1 MGKTAAP
8 AFWASAL
15 VGCLLVSSLL
25 LAEAARHTSGLGNR
39 GREHSHHHHH
49 GGKGRGQPV
58 GISTEA
64 EFEGDVLPEKTA
76 AAQESGKIAG
86 GESEHNRRSVEES
99 ADVGGV
105 YKYLVSF
112 LALQSGPAD
121 AGMTGVTPTNCHLS
135 HDVNCGNGKPSGY
148 RLGAAVE
155 FLTASLFGKSTDGKQ
170 ILPADESA
178 KPAEIDPGHKG
189 DFSESPLERPSDAG
203 KKILPSHEGTKPADL
218 DPANYKQGGEIASEK
233 TPLPADEGTG
243 SPAWTDLL
251 PSIVRSF
258 ASIRSSGHVT
268 ADISGLSALRRPSD
282 AGKQILPADE
292 GKGEQPPQNGFTPA
306 EGERAGL
313 NAAYSETRARMLLS
327 AGSPGTSSVAQ
338 LFLDAHNAPRAAV
351 GVQPLKWNTTLAA
364 FAQAW
369 ANNQKVNASC
379 AMAHR
384 PTSGPNKRIYGEN
397 VAWNGGF
404 KSSATQIT
412 NLWSAESVYY
422 NITSNTCTPGKVCG
436 HYTAIVWAKSTQL
449 GCAVVACP
457 DPTYRMTQFW
467 VCNYWPNGNVVG
479 QRPY

>member
-8 AFWASAL
+8 SFWASSL
-15 VGCLLVSSLL
+15 VGCLLLSSLL
-25 LAEAARHTSGLGNR
+25 LAEAGRHNSGLANK

-49 GGKGRGQPV
+49 GGHGHGKPV

-76 AAQESGKIAG
+76 VAQGSGKIAG
-86 GESEHNRRSVEES
+86 GKSENNRRSVEES

-105 YKYLVSF
+105 YMYLASF
-112 LALQSGPAD
+112 LTLQSRPAI
-121 AGMTGVTPTNCHLS
+121 ASMTGVTPTNCHLS
-135 HDVNCGNGKPSGY
+135 HDVTCGNGKQSGD
-148 RLGAAVE
+148 RLGAAVD
-155 FLTASLFGKSTDGKQ
+155 FLTASLFGKSTEGKQ

-178 KPAEIDPGHKG
+178 KPAEIDPAPG
-189 DFSESPLERPSDAG
+189 FSQAPLERPSDAG
-203 KKILPSHEGTKPADL
+203 KKILPSHEGTKPAEL
-218 DPANYKQGGEIASEK
+218 DPANHKQGGEIAGQE

-243 SPAWTDLL
+243 NPSWTGLL
-251 PSIVRSF
+251 PSIVRAF
-258 ASIRSSGHVT
+258 ASIRNSGHVT
-268 ADISGLSALRRPSD
+268 ADISGASALRRPSD

-292 GKGEQPPQNGFTPA
+292 GRGVQPPQSGM
-306 EGERAGL
+306 EGERTEL
-313 NAAYSETRARMLLS
+313 NAAFSETRARMLIS
-327 AGSPGTSSVAQ
+327 AGSPETSTVSQ
-338 LFLDAHNAPRAAV
+338 LFLDAHNAARSAV
-351 GVQPLKWNTTLAA
+351 GVQPIKWNTTLAI

-369 ANNQKVNASC
+369 ANNQKINASC

-397 VAWNGGF
+397 IAWNGGF

-412 NLWSAESVYY
+412 NLWAGESIYY
-422 NITSNTCTPGKVCG
+422 NRTSNTCTPGKVCG
-436 HYTAIVWAKSTQL
+436 HYTAIVWAKTTQL

-467 VCNYWPNGNVVG
+467 VCNYWPNGNIIG